1 MAPSLGRILWAEFA
15 YLPGEGGQP
24 CSLKQPAHW
33 PGLTIQELFLI
44 CGSRPRV
51 LTRDSPLPMCPL
63 SPGPLLLLSAGNTLT
78 KQSFLSLSA
87 PGTGRHTAVSSEEL
101 PELAPAGEM
110 PPTLTWKPLPHLSRQ
125 SGAKMRQ
132 EEACVRVAPPDQ
144 QGQPAD

>member
-1 MAPSLGRILWAEFA
+1 M
-15 YLPGEGGQP
+15 
-24 CSLKQPAHW
+24 CSL
-33 PGLTIQELFLI
+33 
-44 CGSRPRV
+44 S
-51 LTRDSPLPMCPL
+51 S
-63 SPGPLLLLSAGNTLT
+63 GPLLLLSAGNTLT

-110 PPTLTWKPLPHLSRQ
+110 PPTLTWKPLLHLSRQ